1 MSVAYLDTHAAIFL
15 AAGAVEEFSKD
26 AKRQIEA
33 NDLLISPMV
42 YLEFDYLFRRGK
54 IRVQAKK
61 LLSILSLDF
70 GIQQCQIPFARVAK
84 EASEIQWTNDPFDRI
99 IVGQAIANQES
110 ILITRDKQ
118 ITKHYRKASW

>member
-1 MSVAYLDTHAAIFL
+1 M
-15 AAGAVEEFSKD
+15 EEFNKE

-70 GIQQCQIPFARVAK
+70 VVQQCQFPFARVAK
-84 EASEIQWTNDPFDRI
+84 EATEIQWTNDPFDRI
-99 IVGQAIANQES
+99 IVAQAIANQES
-110 ILITRDKQ
+110 MLITRDKL
-118 ITKHYRKASW
+118 ITKHYRKATW